1 MHQSR
6 TLNPA
11 KDRPDLFQFHP
22 FTSLKATIIKS
33 QGGKWTY
40 FTLTCLYFLL
50 SSPFFMG
57 KLLLPDSAACFKWC
71 LIKEHHSS
79 WLISSP
85 DTCILAIMFGN
96 REIRESR
103 DICCQAATLERRTS
117 SLLKW
122 FQWCIKPF
130 RNLPNAITA
139 GDYVPLLHT
148 RINSN

>member
-33 QGGKWTY
+33 QGGKWTH
-40 FTLTCLYFLL
+40 FTLTCLYFLF
-50 SSPFFMG
+50 SSPFFME

-71 LIKEHHSS
+71 LIKEHHSG

-85 DTCILAIMFGN
+85 DTCILAIMLGN
-96 REIRESR
+96 REGNRETYVVKQR
-103 DICCQAATLERRTS
+103 PWREAHL

>member
-22 FTSLKATIIKS
+22 FTSLKAAIIKS
-33 QGGKWTY
+33 QGGKWTH

-50 SSPFFMG
+50 SSPFFKE
-57 KLLLPDSAACFKWC
+57 KLLLSDSAACFKWC
-71 LIKEHHSS
+71 LIKEHHSG

-103 DICCQAATLERRTS
+103 DICCQEATLERGTS
-117 SLLKW
+117 FTAKVVSVVYQA
-122 FQWCIKPF
+122 FQKPPECNYS
-130 RNLPNAITA
+130 RGLCPST
-139 GDYVPLLHT
+139 PH
-148 RINSN
+148 